1 LQINFGNTPAFLWI
15 IKNKYQIMKSKKY
28 LILNDFSQLL
38 RLHLSDNL
46 KDLVLFGSRING
58 KAKKDSDYDFLVI
71 LKQKADWRT
80 EREISDLSYEIE
92 LKYNIVTD
100 THVLVES
107 ELSTL
112 RGKQPIYVN
121 AIEKG
126 IHA

>member
-1 LQINFGNTPAFLWI
+1 MNAN
-15 IKNKYQIMKSKKY
+15 NHD
-28 LILNDFSQLL
+28 ILTDFSRLL

-46 KDLVLFGSRING
+46 KDLILFGSRMAG

-71 LKQKADWRT
+71 LKQKADWKI

-100 THVLVES
+100 THVLGES
-107 ELSTL
+107 ELTTL

-121 AIEKG
+121 AIERG
-126 IHA
+126 MHA

>member
-1 LQINFGNTPAFLWI
+1 MNT
-15 IKNKYQIMKSKKY
+15 NNQV
-28 LILNDFSQLL
+28 ILTDFSQLL

-46 KDLVLFGSRING
+46 KDVVLFGSRTTG

-71 LKQKADWRT
+71 LKQKADWKA

-100 THVLVES
+100 THVLGES
-107 ELSTL
+107 ELKTL

-121 AIEKG
+121 ALEKG